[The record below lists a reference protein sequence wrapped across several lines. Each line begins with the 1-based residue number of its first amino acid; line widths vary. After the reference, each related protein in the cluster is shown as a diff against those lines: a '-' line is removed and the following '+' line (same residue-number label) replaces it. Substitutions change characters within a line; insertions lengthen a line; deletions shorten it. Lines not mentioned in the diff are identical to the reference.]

1 MLKCRNNNKSREQ
14 TGIGLAATGRLSEPQ
29 APHEKDMN

>member
-1 MLKCRNNNKSREQ
+1 MLKCRNNNKSKEHTR
-14 TGIGLAATGRLSEPQ
+14 TGLAAIGRLSEPQ

>member
-1 MLKCRNNNKSREQ
+1 MLKCRNNNKSKEH
-14 TGIGLAATGRLSEPQ
+14 TGTGLAATGRLSEPQ

>member
-1 MLKCRNNNKSREQ
+1 MLKYRNNNKSKEH
-14 TGIGLAATGRLSEPQ
+14 TGRGLAATGRLSEPQ